1 MYTRL
6 TAIFINLLVIVALFI
21 PGTAQAFTPET
32 YAGSSVLASG
42 RWVRI
47 AVSATGPHT
56 ITNGQLRDMGFSDP
70 SKVAVYGYG
79 AETISDHLSTGN
91 YVDDLPAVPVFAT
104 AKGISFYATGPETRT
119 VTDDGLITVTP
130 NPYTTAAYYY
140 LTDSREPLTLQSEGT
155 PSSTADAAK
164 TANAV
169 SVHEQELVSYGS
181 TGTQLYGEDLRVQ
194 PTRLI
199 TLPLE
204 GLAAGTE
211 AHMTAT
217 IATRTTG
224 SGKIVISDDSGT
236 LTPEG
241 GATLPAVA
249 ENTYGSLTPVD
260 ITFTPSSA
268 QLNLTFRFSATGLL
282 HAANIDAVTVNYIRS
297 LSLSS
302 GSIAFTTRN
311 TSLQISDAGAD
322 AIVLDVTDTRNQ
334 HRLSVAEIST
344 GNIALTNPYTGLR
357 NYAAW
362 LPEAELPGID
372 SWERVNPQDL
382 HSTLHASAPQMIIIH
397 APGLSRQAQDIAA
410 LHLRTDGITSLCI
423 DQRKIFNEFSSG
435 SPDPGA
441 FRRMLKMA
449 YDLHPDSLG
458 YVLLLGRG
466 FFDNRCLTTAPP
478 FDNNYR
484 TPVWQ
489 SRESLH
495 ENISF
500 TTDDYLAMLDDD
512 AGLRPQSDRMCIAV
526 GRIPARSADEA
537 DDYIRK
543 LTAYVTAPP
552 EGNWRN
558 NVIMLADDGDYGVHM
573 TQTEQLVEKFR
584 SSAIGSALNYDKIYL
599 DAYPIQGGV
608 CRQARTM
615 LHQDLDRGAVWWNYV
630 GHANRYY
637 LSSQN
642 VMTLTDIANLSNRR
656 LPVFFGATCYFM
668 QWDAALQ
675 SGAER
680 MLLNPSAGVIA
691 AISAT
696 RPVFINEN
704 AMLGCELA
712 AQAFTTDADGNPLT
726 IGKSLQNAKNRLA
739 SPAGVSNSNKLRY
752 ALMGDPA
759 LRPAIATQRAE
770 ITTLS
775 GRTVH
780 TDSTYDASARQTLKL
795 RGRILELSGNT
806 DTDFNGNLTL
816 TLLDADTSQITLG
829 RNIDG
834 TEGRRIVFD
843 THGSLLTSVADSI
856 KNGEWTTTI
865 TIPQN
870 IADNYRPATLSLY
883 AAANG
888 KHATGIFR
896 NLYITGVDEYAA
908 TDTVPPV
915 IEQLYLN
922 TPDFSN
928 GATVGSSPT
937 LFAVISD
944 ETALNL
950 SSYGIGRTMTIRID
964 NDAAMNDVSQRF
976 APTAADD
983 HRGTITY
990 PLQELADG
998 THTLTLTIFDAA
1010 GNRTESTIEFTVDSR
1025 VGPEIIDI
1033 YTDANPA
1040 TAQAN
1045 FYITHNSPD
1054 ANLTATICVYNL
1066 LGHMVWSTTQRVAS
1080 SMTTTAPITWRLND
1094 NAGRRVSR
1102 GIYIYRA
1109 EITHNGKRTLSNAKK
1124 LAVAAE

>member
-1 MYTRL
+1 MYARSTTIL
-6 TAIFINLLVIVALFI
+6 ITLSTIVALSI
-21 PGTAQAFTPET
+21 PDAARAFTPET
-32 YAGSSVLASG
+32 YTRSSVLASG
-42 RWVRI
+42 NWVRI
-47 AVSATGPHT
+47 AVSTTGPHT
-56 ITNGQLRDMGFSDP
+56 VTAGQLRDMGFTDP

-79 AETISDHLSTGN
+79 AETISDHLSAGN
-91 YVDDLPAVPVFAT
+91 YIDDLPAVPVFAT

-119 VTDDGLITVTP
+119 VTDDGFITITP
-130 NPYTTAAYYY
+130 NPYTATAYYY
-140 LTDSREPLTLQSEGT
+140 LTDSREPLTSQAEGT
-155 PSSTADAAK
+155 PSSTANAAT
-164 TANAV
+164 TATAV

-199 TLPLE
+199 TMPLE
-204 GLAAGTE
+204 GLATGTE
-211 AHMTAT
+211 ARMTAT

-224 SGKIVISDDSGT
+224 SGRIVISDGYGT
-236 LTPEG
+236 LTPDG
-241 GATLPAVA
+241 GAMLPAVA
-249 ENTYGSLTPVD
+249 DHTYGSLTPVE
-260 ITFTPSSA
+260 IAFTPSSA
-268 QLNLTFRFSATGLL
+268 QLDLTFRFSATGLL
-282 HAANIDAVTVNYIRS
+282 HAANIDAVTVNYTRS

-302 GSIAFTTRN
+302 GTISFTTRN
-311 TSLQISDAGAD
+311 TSLQISNAGAD
-322 AIVLDVTDTRNQ
+322 AVVLDVTDPCNQ
-334 HRLSVAEIST
+334 HRLSVAEIPA
-344 GNIALTNPYTGLR
+344 GDIAITNPYTGLR
-357 NYAAW
+357 HYAAW

-410 LHLRTDGITSLCI
+410 LHLRNDGITSLCI
-423 DQRKIFNEFSSG
+423 DQRKIFNEFGSG

-449 YDLHPDSLG
+449 YDLHPDSLA

-478 FDNNYR
+478 FDNNFR

-489 SRESLH
+489 SCESLN

-500 TTDDYLAMLDDD
+500 TTDDYLAMLEDD
-512 AGLRPQSDRMCIAV
+512 AGLRPQSDRLCIAV

-543 LTAYVTAPP
+543 LTSYVTTPP
-552 EGNWRN
+552 DGNWRN

-573 TQTEQLVEKFR
+573 TQTEQLVELFR
-584 SSAIGSALNYDKIYL
+584 SSAIGSTLNYDKIYL
-599 DAYPIQGGV
+599 DAYQIQGGV

-642 VMTLTDIANLSNRR
+642 VMTFTDIANMSNRR

-680 MLLNPSAGVIA
+680 MLMNPSAGVIA

-704 AMLGCELA
+704 ALLGCELA
-712 AQAFTTDADGNPLT
+712 AQAFTIDADGNPFS

-770 ITTLS
+770 ITAISGKKVHADSTYDVSACQTLTLS
-775 GRTVH
+775 GRII
-780 TDSTYDASARQTLKL
+780 DQ
-795 RGRILELSGNT
+795 SGET
-806 DTDFNGNLTL
+806 DTYFNGNLTI

-856 KNGEWTTTI
+856 KSGEWTTTL
-865 TIPQN
+865 TIPRN

-883 AAANG
+883 AAGNG
-888 KHATGIFR
+888 AHATGIYR
-896 NLYITGVDEYAA
+896 NLYITGVDEYATA
-908 TDTVPPV
+908 DTVPPV

-922 TPDFSN
+922 TIDFRN
-928 GATVGSSPT
+928 GAIVGSSPT

-964 NDAAMNDVSQRF
+964 NDAAKNDVAQRF
-976 APTAADD
+976 VPMAADD

-990 PLQELADG
+990 PMNELADG
-998 THTLTLTIFDAA
+998 KHTLTLTIFDAA
-1010 GNRTESTIEFTVDSR
+1010 GNRTESSIDFTVDSR
-1025 VGPEIIDI
+1025 VAPEIINI

-1045 FYITHNSPD
+1045 FYITHDSPD
-1054 ANLTATICVYNL
+1054 ASLTATICVYNL

-1109 EITHNGKRTLSNAKK
+1109 EINHNGKRTLSKAKK